1 MIGYAEPRKV
11 TKIYQK
17 DAKIND
23 FRGLQRGSA
32 RKRTETTRC
41 APQARRTEAR
51 RRRANTA
58 SVAIGRQSSRATKKK
73 LPRRRTFCRTKPA
86 PKRPP
91 RGQTNIARG
100 SGHPSEANDSNLD
113 ALRAR
118 QSPLHV
124 GDPKRSKK
132 RLFLHVSRP
141 VHPRAAPEDQRT
153 ACCDRG
159 TSFGPTR
166 PPCTERGRVDSSYVK
181 SRYPPPS
188 CTTWEAPKGYTEGT
202 SIPIS
207 PK

>member
-1 MIGYAEPRKV
+1 M

-32 RKRTETTRC
+32 RKRTETPRC
-41 APQARRTEAR
+41 APQARRTGAR

-86 PKRPP
+86 PKTPP
-91 RGQTNIARG
+91 CDQTDIATG
-100 SGHPSEANDSNLD
+100 SGHPSEANDLILD

-118 QSPLHV
+118 QSPLYV

-159 TSFGPTR
+159 TSFGLLD
-166 PPCTERGRVDSSYVK
+166 PPV
-181 SRYPPPS
+181 PS
-188 CTTWEAPKGYTEGT
+188 GVAWIHPM
-202 SIPIS
+202 
-207 PK
+207 